1 MKELIA
7 AIPKSEL
14 HVHLRGAMPVP
25 VFAEL
30 LLRHPVRD
38 VWHGIPLHHRAWL
51 LQYRN
56 IRQFVRARHHTP
68 ESLPGLFRTTA
79 LFDFLATYALTGY
92 FVRDVTDLRTVITGV
107 LESLKRQ
114 KVVYAEISISIP
126 EYLRQGIPL
135 TGICA
140 CLDEATS
147 FPGIR
152 VQWIVDLVRDLG
164 PRAGLALLNDILEM
178 RCRSIVGITLGG
190 SERFFPPARFTQLYA
205 AAQRN
210 GLHRTVHAGEGLG
223 PGSIRDAIRL
233 LGVERIGH
241 GVRAIEDTSLVA
253 HMAEG
258 RIPIEVCPT
267 SNIRTGLYKSYAGH
281 PLKAL
286 FEAGVPVSLNTD
298 DPTFFGTT
306 LVDEYVHLREMGLQE
321 GAVLEI
327 IKNGFRHAFLP
338 EREIAQY
345 LTDVDAAWAS
355 LAVRDRPED
364 HQAR

>member
-25 VFAEL
+25 VFAQL
-30 LLRHPVRD
+30 LLKHPPME
-38 VWHGIPLHHRAWL
+38 VWRGVPLRYRTWM

-56 IRQFVRARHHTP
+56 IRRFVRVRHHTP
-68 ESLPGLFRTTA
+68 ESLSDLFRTTT
-79 LFDFLATYALTGY
+79 LSDFLATYALTGH
-92 FVRDVTDLRTVITGV
+92 FVRDVTDLRMLITGV
-107 LESLKRQ
+107 LDSLRDQ
-114 KVVYAEISISIP
+114 KVVYAEITISIP

-147 FPGIR
+147 LSGIR
-152 VQWIVDLVRDLG
+152 VQWIVDLVRDFG
-164 PRAGLALLNDILEM
+164 PKAGLALLNDIIEL

-190 SERFFPPARFTQLYA
+190 SERFFPPARFTELYA
-205 AAQRN
+205 AAQHH
-210 GLHRTVHAGEGLG
+210 GLHRTIHAGEGLG
-223 PGSIRDAIRL
+223 PRSVRDAIQL

-241 GVRAIEDTSLVA
+241 GVRAVEDPSLVA
-253 HMAEG
+253 LMAE
-258 RIPIEVCPT
+258 RHIPVEVCPT

-286 FEAGVPVSLNTD
+286 LEAGVPVTLNTD

-306 LVDEYVHLREMGLQE
+306 LADEYGHLREMGLPDS
-321 GAVLEI
+321 AVLEI
-327 IKNGFRHAFLP
+327 IRNGFRHAFLP
-338 EREIAQY
+338 EPEMGRY
-345 LTDVDAAWAS
+345 LADVDISWAS
-355 LAVRDRPED
+355 LSARDRPED